1 MTEPKQP
8 KRLNES
14 FTPQKSQRPDDKER
28 QNSATPNK
36 NIRPNPTP
44 QQPKEE
50 PKTEPKSEP
59 KTYTP
64 STGDI
69 LPIVTIGLISIVV
82 IANTVQFVISKRK
95 KD

>member
-1 MTEPKQP
+1 MVNYKEEEPKKP
-8 KRLNES
+8 E
-14 FTPQKSQRPDDKER
+14 E
-28 QNSATPNK
+28 PNK
-36 NIRPNPTP
+36 PDTPKPEPTP